1 MIQRSRESY
10 ALAGK
15 DYWPDV
21 TLGVNYIGIG
31 DRPDDPAVAPSGQ
44 GDDAWN
50 VVVMFNIPL
59 PNARRT
65 ARLEQARKKEEAA
78 RYQQEALGL
87 EIQETLHTLGTRL
100 KSLDDQLHIYEQSLL
115 PLAQETF
122 NTSQTE
128 YLAGMGS
135 FLELLDS
142 ERTLLETRFSFL
154 RLVRDYRLA
163 LADLERTVGARLDV
177 DARE

>member
-1 MIQRSRESY
+1 MGAAADRPLPPPEELPLVIVNLDKNNFYEEALVRRPELSRIEQMIQRSRESY

-78 RYQQEALGL
+78 SYSRDTL
-87 EIQETLHTLGTRL
+87 EESG
-100 KSLDDQLHIYEQSLL
+100 
-115 PLAQETF
+115 
-122 NTSQTE
+122 
-128 YLAGMGS
+128 
-135 FLELLDS
+135 
-142 ERTLLETRFSFL
+142 
-154 RLVRDYRLA
+154 
-163 LADLERTVGARLDV
+163 
-177 DARE
+177 